1 MATTSTSIDL
11 ISQPGSLA
19 VAEKFFRTFW
29 IDRLGERWCAPR
41 NNPNDSE
48 QQQLDPYGGQLVNCN
63 LFPVHSLNSRWRNT
77 ETFNI
82 ALSNISLNFNY
93 PLPTTSKLLVFTLN
107 GNPKSRYRSLSSF
120 NGCLSNDSFSNNGGY
135 LTTLFE
141 FVYTPPNLLEQDFS
155 RDDDDTKISD
165 SMINITPRRL
175 KFSSVD
181 ISSRIPFEFQTLEIN
196 CYSYNHNNKKSLS
209 TFNDNIDSFKAEVVV
224 CNEAWKLV
232 YEGKT
237 FYNLD

>member
-1 MATTSTSIDL
+1 MATTSIDL

-29 IDRLGERWCAPR
+29 IDRLGERWCAPQ
-41 NNPNDSE
+41 NPNDE

-77 ETFNI
+77 ETLNI

-93 PLPTTSKLLVFTLN
+93 SLPTTSKLLVFTLN
-107 GNPKSRYRSLSSF
+107 GNRKSRYCSSSSF
-120 NGCLSNDSFSNNGGY
+120 SGCLSNDSFSNGY

-155 RDDDDTKISD
+155 RDTKISD

-196 CYSYNHNNKKSLS
+196 CYSYNYNNKKPLS
-209 TFNDNIDSFKAEVVV
+209 TFNDNIDSFKAEVVI